1 MAADWDLA
9 WRGKLRDGW
18 REALP
23 TFEAGEQ
30 IASRSAGQKTMAA
43 FAEFARR

>member
-9 WRGKLRDGW
+9 WSGRLRDGW

-23 TFEAGEQ
+23 TFAAGEKL
-30 IASRSAGQKTMAA
+30 ATRVGR
-43 FAEFARR
+43 ARR